1 MSNSPSELPAGPLG
15 EKPTRVRWLIF
26 ALACGSS
33 FVLYLHRYSW
43 GFIKADIRDEFG
55 WSEVQLGWLDSLF
68 TVSYGV
74 GQIPSG
80 MLCDWF
86 GPHGLLGSIILVWS
100 LSMGL
105 LALAGGYTTMVLA
118 RLMFGAGQAGCYPT
132 LNKISKLWFPLS
144 TRTSVQGWIAT
155 FFGRG
160 GGAVSFVLFGTV
172 LMGWLELTWRQSLVA
187 LMGIGILFGFVFIY
201 FFRNRPEDHPWA
213 NQAEVD
219 LVTGDDPEMSDATGT
234 RLKWAQLL
242 RSGNM
247 WMFYV
252 QQFTSAFADNIYTNW
267 IPLFLLVVKGADVKS
282 AGWMAALPLVG
293 GAVGGMLGG
302 MLQNRLIAKGCS
314 RRWSRS
320 WIGMIGK
327 LLATVFMFTSLGFD
341 SAVLIV
347 SCFFLVK
354 FFGDW
359 SQPTVWGTVT
369 DLAGRNSAS
378 VFASVNTVG
387 SIAGFLAG
395 PIMGGIILWYSQQ
408 VPVESETL
416 APKPMTAESHDE
428 RLDLWRVAFED
439 TTRKN
444 LVAAASSGRL
454 MTDDGRVDWQFRVTA
469 ENAFVSAIDG
479 EPFPEGLRPNLCR
492 FDGTRGR
499 IHLVWSREPAASRIT
514 LDYDYRDYGSGWN
527 ALFIFLG
534 VLYLISSLSWLFID
548 CTKKLEV
555 TGVDESV

>member
-1 MSNSPSELPAGPLG
+1 MSTPSSENLSGPVG
-15 EKPTRVRWLIF
+15 DKPTRVRWLIF

-80 MLCDWF
+80 ILCDWF
-86 GPHGLLGSIILVWS
+86 GPHGLLGSIILAWS

-105 LALAGGYTTMVLA
+105 VALAGGYTTMVLA

-132 LNKISKLWFPLS
+132 LTKISKLWFPMS
-144 TRTSVQGWIAT
+144 VRTSVQGWIAT

-160 GGAVSFVLFGTV
+160 GGAVSFILFGTV
-172 LMGWLELTWRQSLVA
+172 LMGWLELTWRQSLVV
-187 LMGIGILFGFVFIY
+187 LMVIGVLFGFVFL
-201 FFRNRPEDHPWA
+201 FLFRNRPEDHWMA
-213 NQAEVD
+213 NEAEVD
-219 LVTGDDPEMSDATGT
+219 LVTGDDPEVSEATGS
-234 RLKWAQLL
+234 RLKWGSVL

-247 WMFYV
+247 WMFYI

-267 IPLFLLVVKGADVKS
+267 IPLFLLVVKGADMKS
-282 AGWMAALPLVG
+282 AGWMSALPLVG
-293 GAVGGMLGG
+293 GAIGGMLGG
-302 MLQNRLIAKGCS
+302 TIQNWLIARGGN
-314 RRWSRS
+314 RRWARS
-320 WIGMIGK
+320 WIGMVGK
-327 LLATVFMFTSLGFD
+327 LLATVFMFASLGFD
-341 SAVLIV
+341 SAVVIV
-347 SCFFLVK
+347 GFFFLVK

-369 DLAGRNSAS
+369 DLAGRNAAS

-387 SIAGFLAG
+387 SIAGFVAG
-395 PIMGGIILWYSQQ
+395 PVIGGIILWYSQQ
-408 VPVESETL
+408 LTIESESVASHPL
-416 APKPMTAESHDE
+416 TAESHDA
-428 RLDLWRVAFED
+428 RLDLWKVSYQD
-439 TTRKN
+439 TAHKN
-444 LVAAASSGRL
+444 LVADQSGGRL
-454 MTDDGRVDWQFRVTA
+454 VTEDGVDWQFRVTS

-479 EPFPEGLRPNLCR
+479 EPVPEALQANLCR
-492 FDGTRGR
+492 FDAMRGR
-499 IHLVWSREPAASRIT
+499 IRLVWSREPAASQIT

-534 VLYLISSLSWLFID
+534 VIYLISSLSWLFVD

-555 TGVDESV
+555 IGGDESA